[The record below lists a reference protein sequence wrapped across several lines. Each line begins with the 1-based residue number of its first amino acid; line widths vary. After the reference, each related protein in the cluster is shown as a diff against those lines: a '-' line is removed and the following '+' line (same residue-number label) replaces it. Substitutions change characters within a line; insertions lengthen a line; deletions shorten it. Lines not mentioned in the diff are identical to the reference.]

1 MTEPNDT
8 MGTNQD
14 TKAGSKAGTPMKI
27 DRDSG
32 GGGPSEAAASAYFDR
47 ERGSDLASTITGVV
61 AGAEGIPPESL
72 EGPPLYDR
80 IDAEH
85 LEKAL
90 FTSGTDGSRETAV
103 SFSYHGYRVH
113 VRGDGYVYAVD
124 DDS

>member
-1 MTEPNDT
+1 MAY
-8 MGTNQD
+8 NQD
-14 TKAGSKAGTPMKI
+14 PSEHHGSKTAPPMRT
-27 DRDSG
+27 DEDSG
-32 GGGPSEAAASAYFDR
+32 GNGPSGAAAGAYFDR
-47 ERGSDLASTITGVV
+47 ERGSDLGSTITGVV
-61 AGAEGIPPESL
+61 AGAEGISPESL

-90 FTSGTDGSRETAV
+90 FTPGTDGSRETAV

-124 DDS
+124 DDR